1 MDHSFLVHDEADDV
15 GVAVTEMEANQKVTG
30 MYMNSGKTVGLKS
43 RDAVPL
49 GHKIALRDLA
59 EGADV
64 VKYGVRIGRTLTAVS
79 EGDYV
84 HTHNLKSARW

>member
-1 MDHSFLVHDEADDV
+1 MSHSFLVHDDADDV
-15 GVAVTEMEANQKVTG
+15 GVAVTALAAGQEVTG
-30 MYMNSGKTVGLKS
+30 MYMSSGKTVDLKS

-59 EGADV
+59 QGSDV
-64 VKYGVRIGRTLTAVS
+64 VKYGVRIGRAVKAVR

>member
-1 MDHSFLVHDEADDV
+1 MRHSFLIHEDADDV
-15 GVAVTEMEANQKVTG
+15 GVAVADLAAGQEITG
-30 MYMNSGKTVGLKS
+30 MYMSSSRTIALKS

-59 EGADV
+59 QGSDV
-64 VKYGVRIGRTLTAVS
+64 VKYGVRIGRAAKAVR

>member
-1 MDHSFLVHDEADDV
+1 MSHSFLVHDDADDV
-15 GVAVTEMEANQKVTG
+15 GVAVTDLDASQEVTG
-30 MYMNSGKTVGLKS
+30 MYMSSGKTIGLKS

-59 EGADV
+59 QGADV
-64 VKYGVRIGRTLTAVS
+64 VKYGVRIGRAVKPVR

>member
-1 MDHSFLVHDEADDV
+1 MSHSFLIHDDADDV
-15 GVAVTEMEANQKVTG
+15 GVAVADLEVSQDVTG
-30 MYMNSGKTVGLKS
+30 VYMNSGKTVGLKS
-43 RDAVPL
+43 RDAIPL
-49 GHKIALRDLA
+49 GHKIALRDLP

-64 VKYGVRIGRTLTAVS
+64 VKYGVRIGRTSTTVQ

>member
-1 MDHSFLVHDEADDV
+1 MSHSFLVHDEADDV
-15 GVAVTEMEANQKVTG
+15 GVAVTDLEANQEVTG
-30 MYMNSGKTVGLKS
+30 LYMSSGKTVELKS
-43 RDAVPL
+43 REAVPL

-64 VKYGVRIGRTLTAVS
+64 VKYGVRIGRAVKDVR

-84 HTHNLKSARW
+84 HTHNLRSARW

>member
-1 MDHSFLVHDEADDV
+1 MRHSFLIHDDADDV
-15 GVAVTEMEANQKVTG
+15 GVAVTDLEKSQDVTG
-30 MYMNSGKTVGLKS
+30 VYMNSGKTVGVKS
-43 RDAVPL
+43 REAIPL
-49 GHKIALRDLA
+49 GHKIALRDLV

-64 VKYGVRIGRTLTAVS
+64 VKYGVRIGRTSTTVQ

>member
-1 MDHSFLVHDEADDV
+1 MSHSFLIHDDADDV
-15 GVAVTEMEANQKVTG
+15 GVAVIDLEASQKVTG
-30 MYMNSGKTVGLKS
+30 LYMNSGKTVRLTS

-49 GHKIALRDLA
+49 GHKIALRDLTD
-59 EGADV
+59 GADV
-64 VKYGVRIGRTLTAVS
+64 VKYGVRIGRTLTAVR

>member
-1 MDHSFLVHDEADDV
+1 MRHAFLIHDDADDV
-15 GVAVTEMEANQKVTG
+15 GVAVTDLESSQEVTG
-30 MYMNSGKTVGLKS
+30 VYMTSGKAVKLKS

-59 EGADV
+59 KGADV
-64 VKYGVRIGRTLTAVS
+64 VKYGVRIGRTVTAVN

>member
-1 MDHSFLVHDEADDV
+1 MSHSFLIHDDADDV
-15 GVAVTEMEANQKVTG
+15 GVAVTDLESSQDVTG
-30 MYMNSGKTVGLKS
+30 VYMNSGKTVGLKS
-43 RDAVPL
+43 RDAIPL

-64 VKYGVRIGRTLTAVS
+64 VKYGVRIGRTSMTVQ